1 MPLLKANRKEER
13 EERQQ
18 VLPASSRATEPG
30 MALLALFPKHF
41 VSLFE
46 KQAKVIST
54 TKKKKKSLLKSHYR
68 QSSCKQDAPKG

>member
-1 MPLLKANRKEER
+1 MPLLKANRKEEC

-54 TKKKKKSLLKSHYR
+54 TKKKKSLLKSHYR